1 MFRSWIYS
9 PVPRPCC
16 ERLGY
21 MASTLASWGEVGLT
35 KMAISCRQHQLGP
48 QRLEMVTYPRCTH
61 GSWCSTCCPQ
71 TNGHLVF
78 TVKYLGLLAMS
89 KILKTHPK
97 SVQSHK
103 DLILQCLDDKDES
116 IRLRALDLLYGMVC
130 VPVASM
136 GACDT

>member
-1 MFRSWIYS
+1 MI
-9 PVPRPCC
+9 
-16 ERLGY
+16 
-21 MASTLASWGEVGLT
+21 
-35 KMAISCRQHQLGP
+35 
-48 QRLEMVTYPRCTH
+48 
-61 GSWCSTCCPQ
+61 
-71 TNGHLVF
+71 F

-130 VPVASM
+130 VTVPVW
-136 GACDT
+136 GALKLLHLVTPTLTGTAA